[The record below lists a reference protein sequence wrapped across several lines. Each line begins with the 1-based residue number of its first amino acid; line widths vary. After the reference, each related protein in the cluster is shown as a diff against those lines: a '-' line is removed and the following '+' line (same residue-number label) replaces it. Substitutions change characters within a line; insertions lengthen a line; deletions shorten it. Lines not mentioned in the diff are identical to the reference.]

1 MTTLILGVGVSGVAA
16 GRLATRLGHDVAFY
30 DENLDA
36 SVPFDVQPP
45 GLQRSSL
52 ARGRWDDH
60 LLDGVDLV
68 VTSPGFRPNS
78 EPLTAAATLGIT
90 VVTEAGFA
98 LDQLDTPYI
107 AITGTNGKSTTTELA
122 TDMLVASGVDAVS
135 AGNIGT
141 PISDLVGTSHQV
153 LVVELSSFQLHW
165 MRPKPIAAALLNVAP
180 DHLDWHGSFAAYA
193 ATKSRVF
200 SFMDPE
206 GVIAFN
212 ADDDVV
218 VGLVADSQAN
228 AVPCSG
234 VRLPRRGNGVRD
246 GDVFI
251 DGAAFS
257 SSMSDASFRLDIVV
271 AATVA
276 GVAGA
281 THEGIKR
288 AIESFGP
295 ADHRRRLV
303 ATIGGV
309 SWVNDSKATNPHA
322 TMAAAS
328 AFESVLLLAGGRNK
342 GLDLA
347 PIGKVGSLR
356 GLYAFGESGPEI
368 AAGATVP
375 ATVYQT
381 MREAIHASARDAKAG
396 DVVLLSPGCTSF
408 DEFTSYADRG
418 RVFSEIVMAMKGDE
432 AP

>member
-1 MTTLILGVGVSGVAA
+1 MTTLVLGTGVSGVAA
-16 GRLATRLGHDVAFY
+16 GRLAKRLGHDVGFY
-30 DENLDA
+30 DEQPDGSIPLDLQA
-36 SVPFDVQPP
+36 SLV
-45 GLQRSSL
+45 
-52 ARGRWDDH
+52 ARGHWSDH

-68 VTSPGFRPNS
+68 VTSPGFKPS
-78 EPLTAAATLGIT
+78 SPPLTAAAAHGVDI
-90 VVTEAGFA
+90 VTEAGFA
-98 LDQLDTPYI
+98 LEHLDTPYI
-107 AITGTNGKSTTTELA
+107 AITGTNGKSTTTEL
-122 TDMLVASGVDAVS
+122 TTNMLVASGIDAVA

-141 PISDLVGTSHQV
+141 PVCDLVGSSHQV

-165 MRPKPIAAALLNVAP
+165 MSPKPIAAALLNVAP

-200 SFMDPE
+200 SFMDKE
-206 GVIAFN
+206 GVLAFN

-218 VGLVADSQAN
+218 VGLVSDAQVR

-234 VRLPRRGNGVRD
+234 LRLPKGGNGVQD
-246 GDVFI
+246 DDLFI
-251 DGAAFS
+251 DAIAFS
-257 SSMSDASFRLDIVV
+257 PSTQDASYRLDIVA

-276 GVAGA
+276 VAAGA
-281 THEGIKR
+281 TPDGIRR
-288 AIESFGP
+288 AIKSFGP

-303 ATIGGV
+303 ATIDGV
-309 SWVNDSKATNPHA
+309 AWINDSKATNPHA
-322 TMAAAS
+322 AMAAAN

-342 GLDLA
+342 GLDLT
-347 PIGKVGSLR
+347 PIGKTESLR

-368 AAGATVP
+368 AAAATVP

-381 MREAIHASARDAKAG
+381 MSEAIRAAARDAKAG

-432 AP
+432 TP